1 MSTPRPSSAHAYQ
14 VVHLT
19 EYAYDDVVNQSH
31 GRAHLLPRDEAGQR
45 VLARSVEITPEAD
58 ESHDHVDFYGNRSTY
73 FRLTRPHDSL
83 TVTSTSRVEVDRAPL
98 AWEAMDVARVGDR
111 RHVELENEGVDL
123 LASELVLP
131 SPMVPRVP
139 VVADYAAPVLPAG
152 RPLGEALR
160 DLLDR
165 IDADF
170 AYTSGATTV
179 GTPLETLMA
188 QRQGVCQDFAHLMIC
203 ALRSAGVA
211 ARYVSGY
218 LQTMPPPGQPRLVGA
233 DASHAWV
240 SALVPGLGWV
250 DLDPTNHQLVDHR
263 YIVVAR
269 GRDYSDVPPL
279 KGVIFTKSEKSTM
292 RVSVDVQPVTP
303 VLF

>member
-1 MSTPRPSSAHAYQ
+1 MSAHAYQ

-19 EYAYDDVVNQSH
+19 EYSYDDVVNESH

-45 VLARSVEITPEAD
+45 VLSRSVEISPTAD
-58 ESHDHVDFYGNRSTY
+58 EVHDHVDFYGNRSTY
-73 FRLTRPHDSL
+73 FRLTSPHEALS
-83 TVTSTSRVEVDRAPL
+83 VTSTSRVEVDRTPL
-98 AWEAMDVARVGDR
+98 AWEEMDAARVGDR

-123 LASELVLP
+123 LARELVLP
-131 SPMVPRVP
+131 SPMVPRVAA
-139 VVADYAAPVLPAG
+139 VAAYAAPVLLTG
-152 RPLGEALR
+152 KPLGQALH

-165 IDADF
+165 IHEDF
-170 AYTSGATTV
+170 TYKSGVTTV
-179 GTPLETLMA
+179 STPLDALLELRT
-188 QRQGVCQDFAHLMIC
+188 GVCQDFAHLMIC
-203 ALRSAGVA
+203 CLRSAGVA

-218 LQTMPPPGQPRLVGA
+218 LQTMPPPGKPRLVGA

-240 SALVPGLGWV
+240 SALVPGLGWI

-279 KGVIFTKSEKSTM
+279 KGVIFTKSEKSTL

>member
-1 MSTPRPSSAHAYQ
+1 MSSAHAYQ

-19 EYAYDDVVNQSH
+19 EYAYDAVVNQSH

-45 VLARSVEITPEAD
+45 VLSRTVEIAPTAD
-58 ESHDHVDFYGNRSTY
+58 EVHDHVDFYGNRSTY
-73 FRLTRPHDSL
+73 FRLTSPHQALS
-83 TVTSTSRVEVDRAPL
+83 VTSTSRVEVDRTAHP
-98 AWEAMDVARVGDR
+98 WEAMDVARVGDR
-111 RHVELENEGVDL
+111 RLLELENEGVDL
-123 LASELVLP
+123 LARELVLP
-131 SPMVPRVP
+131 SPMVPRTAG
-139 VVADYAAPVLPAG
+139 VAAYAAPVLPAG
-152 RPLGEALR
+152 RPLGEALQ
-160 DLLDR
+160 DLLDQL
-165 IDADF
+165 DKDF
-170 AYTSGATTV
+170 TYTSGVTTV
-179 GTPLETLMA
+179 STPLETLLE
-188 QRQGVCQDFAHLMIC
+188 QRTGVCQDFAHLMIC
-203 ALRSAGVA
+203 CLRSAGIA

-218 LQTMPPPGQPRLVGA
+218 LQTMPPPGKPRLVGA

-279 KGVIFTKSEKSTM
+279 KGVIFTKSEKSTL